1 MSIVGA
7 IIVPHPPVIIPEVG
21 KGREKEI
28 QNTIDA
34 YREASRRVASW
45 QPETLIISSPHAMM
59 YGDYNHISPGR
70 GARGDL
76 AEFGASQVKIEVE
89 YDVKLRDELTKKLS
103 EAGIPAGVL
112 GDKKPWLDHGSLIPL
127 YFLREAGL
135 RCPII
140 RVGLSG
146 LPAIKHY
153 ELGCRIAE
161 AAETV
166 GRRVAYIASGD
177 LSHKLKSD
185 GPYGFSPEGPEY
197 DKQIEEIMSNGDFS
211 RLLTMNAGFCDKAAE
226 CGQRSFQIMAGAL
239 DGLSVKSEMLSH
251 EGPFGVGYGVAVF
264 TVTGKD
270 EHRRF
275 GEAFKKAE
283 RERMEAQKAGEDE
296 YVRLARLSLETFV
309 NTGKHLDKLPDG
321 LPDAMLNTRA
331 GAFVSLH
338 KDGQLR
344 GCIGTIAP
352 TTKSVAFE
360 IVQNAVSAGANDPRF
375 YPVLKSELE
384 DLEYSVDV
392 LGQAED
398 ISSKEELDVHR
409 YGVIVTSGS
418 KRGLLLPDLEGVD
431 TVDEQVAIAM
441 RKGGIREGEK
451 YSLQR
456 FEVVRHR

>member
-34 YREASRRVASW
+34 YRKAAQRVASW
-45 QPETLIISSPHAMM
+45 QPETLILSSPHAMM
-59 YGDYNHISPGR
+59 YGDYNHISPGK
-70 GARGDL
+70 GAEGDL
-76 AEFGASQVKIEVE
+76 ADFGASGVKIKVD
-89 YDVKLRDELTKKLS
+89 YDVELRDELTKSLS
-103 EAGIPAGVL
+103 EAGVPAGVL
-112 GDKKPWLDHGSLIPL
+112 GDKKPRLDHGSLIPL
-127 YFLREAGL
+127 YFLREAGVN
-135 RCPII
+135 CPILRI
-140 RVGLSG
+140 GLSG

-161 AAETV
+161 AVEKV
-166 GRRVAYIASGD
+166 GRRAAYIASGD

-197 DKQIEEIMSNGDFS
+197 DRQIEEIMSTGDFS

-239 DGLSVKSEMLSH
+239 DGLSVTPELLSH

-264 TVTGKD
+264 TVNGKD
-270 EHRRF
+270 GSRRF
-275 GEAFKKAE
+275 GEAFNKAE
-283 RERMEAQKAGEDE
+283 RERMEARKAGEDE

-309 NTGKHLDKLPDG
+309 NTGKRLDKLPEN
-321 LPDAMLNTRA
+321 LPKTMLDTRA

-352 TTKSVAFE
+352 TTGSVAEE
-360 IVQNAVSAGANDPRF
+360 IVQNAVSACANDPRF

-398 ISSKEELDVHR
+398 ISSKAELDVHK
-409 YGVIVTSGS
+409 YGVIVTCGS

-456 FEVVRHR
+456 FRVVRHR

>member
-34 YREASRRVASW
+34 YRKAAQRVASW
-45 QPETLIISSPHAMM
+45 QPETLILSSPHAMM
-59 YGDYNHISPGR
+59 YGDYNHISPGK
-70 GARGDL
+70 GAEGDL
-76 AEFGASQVKIEVE
+76 ADFGASGVKIKVD
-89 YDVKLRDELTKKLS
+89 YDVELRDELTKSLS
-103 EAGIPAGVL
+103 EAGVPAGVL
-112 GDKKPWLDHGSLIPL
+112 GDKKPRLDHGSLIPL
-127 YFLREAGL
+127 YFLREAGVN
-135 RCPII
+135 CPILRI
-140 RVGLSG
+140 GLSG

-161 AAETV
+161 AVEKV
-166 GRRVAYIASGD
+166 GRRAAYIASGD

-197 DKQIEEIMSNGDFS
+197 DRQIEEIMSTGDFS

-239 DGLSVKSEMLSH
+239 DGLSVTPELLSH

-264 TVTGKD
+264 TVNGKD
-270 EHRRF
+270 GSRRF
-275 GEAFKKAE
+275 GEAFNKAE
-283 RERMEAQKAGEDE
+283 RERMEARKAGEDE

-309 NTGKHLDKLPDG
+309 NTGKRLDKLPEN
-321 LPDAMLNTRA
+321 LPKTMLDTRA

-352 TTKSVAFE
+352 TTGSVAEE
-360 IVQNAVSAGANDPRF
+360 IVQNAVSACANDPRF

-398 ISSKEELDVHR
+398 ISSKAELDVHK
-409 YGVIVTSGS
+409 YGVIVTCGS

-431 TVDEQVAIAM
+431 TIDEQVAIAM

-456 FEVVRHR
+456 FRVVRHR